1 MNIGVFFGS
10 KSPEHDV
17 SIITGTFICNSLI
30 HAGYNVVPVYI
41 SQDLSWYIGDE
52 LKNIEFFQKNYT
64 QLNKYKG
71 YKINIE
77 KSKGVLILEKEKIFS
92 KQSIEIDLVF
102 PAFHGSYGE
111 DGTFQ
116 GLCEFFNVP
125 YVGCDVL
132 QSAIAIDKVTTKLLY
147 QRFNFPTTKFTYF
160 NLDEWIEDSN
170 KILED
175 ISANLIFPVFVK
187 PARLGS
193 SIGIAKSKNLEEL
206 RQNIEVA
213 LQYDTKILVEESVE
227 NLYDLTVCVKGTISN
242 PVVSEIQHSMYTQ
255 DFFSYEDKYIKSGGS
270 QTGRNQK
277 NIIIPANIDSD
288 IYKEIQTIAI
298 QIFKKFECNGIARID
313 FLFDTL
319 YQKFY
324 VNEINTLPGTFY
336 HHLWRKSGFDFENVL
351 GELIDISIAKH
362 KTKNNLV
369 YNFKSNIL
377 QSSQINKF
385 SNKYFEG
392 TDMQSENESISL
404 EEENFSKSL
413 QTQAENQNN
422 LDTVENQQ
430 DKDNKNK

>member
-1 MNIGVFFGS
+1 
-10 KSPEHDV
+10 
-17 SIITGTFICNSLI
+17 
-30 HAGYNVVPVYI
+30 
-41 SQDLSWYIGDE
+41 
-52 LKNIEFFQKNYT
+52 
-64 QLNKYKG
+64 
-71 YKINIE
+71 
-77 KSKGVLILEKEKIFS
+77 LILEKEKIFS
-92 KQSIEIDLVF
+92 KQFIQIDLVF

-193 SIGIAKSKNLEEL
+193 SIGIAKSKNLDEL

-227 NLYDLTVCVKGTISN
+227 NLFDLTVCVKGTSST
-242 PVVSEIQHSMYTQ
+242 PVVSEIQHSLYTQ
-255 DFFSYEDKYIKSGGS
+255 DFFSYDDKYIKSGGS

-277 NIIIPANIDSD
+277 DIIIPADIDSD
-288 IYKEIQTIAI
+288 IYQEIQATAI
-298 QIFKKFECNGIARID
+298 QIYKKFECSGIARVD

-336 HHLWRKSGFDFENVL
+336 HHLWRKSGFAFEDVL
-351 GELIDISIAKH
+351 KELIDIAIAKH
-362 KTKNNLV
+362 KTKNNLL
-369 YNFKSNIL
+369 YKFKSNIL
-377 QSSQINKF
+377 ENTRINKF
-385 SNKYFEG
+385 SNKYFDE
-392 TDMQSENESISL
+392 TDSQSQNKSTSL
-404 EEENFSKSL
+404 EEENFLKSL
-413 QTQAENQNN
+413 QTESQNS
-422 LDTVENQQ
+422 LDTVEDQQ
-430 DKDNKNK
+430 DKNDIKNK